1 MWLECVFCGSI
12 MYEASARRLYDTLI
26 DIFISTNDSLELTFQ
41 ILLEHN
47 GNEDIEKK
55 KQILSEH
62 FIEKLK
68 DSTISVKWGNITY
81 LNYAIGKWLQMHER
95 FY

>member
-1 MWLECVFCGSI
+1 

-68 DSTISVKWGNITY
+68 DSTISVK
-81 LNYAIGKWLQMHER
+81 
-95 FY
+95 